1 MNDCIDFW
9 QKTSWFAVQ
18 TKSHSES
25 LAANR
30 VAKLDLEVFLPQ
42 IRPQQSVRGGVRRV
56 TNALFPGYFFTRF
69 SPLDSIDAVRYTH
82 GVLRVVRPAP
92 FPITVQPEIISII

>member
-42 IRPQQSVRGGVRRV
+42 IRPQQLVRAGVRRP

-69 SPLDSIDAVRYTH
+69 SPLHSIHA
-82 GVLRVVRPAP
+82 LRSTPSL
-92 FPITVQPEIISII
+92 FPIAAPSHFHAPSVPQT